1 MTRPLVH
8 LRERVRSERCSW
20 GVINMENGREDRL
33 RLGEEDEPP
42 VLLPEKQQ
50 INDLIKNI
58 GENVPLHSGI
68 RIMAFYMERPEVSIH
83 ERPLEVNQSRSKKQM

>member
-33 RLGEEDEPP
+33 RLGEEDEPGRRSGGRKTAIRRERTRQQKKRR
-42 VLLPEKQQ
+42 VMMLLFCVCLFSSWVREQAGRCGGK
-50 INDLIKNI
+50 
-58 GENVPLHSGI
+58 
-68 RIMAFYMERPEVSIH
+68 
-83 ERPLEVNQSRSKKQM
+83 